1 MRRSRVLLPEPLG
14 PMIVTTS
21 PRFTEKS
28 RPRSTWRWP
37 YAFQASAQTTNGK
50 PSLAA
55 FRVAWTPARS
65 TMSTGGAALQHADRV
80 VPDGRKDRAHGLRQY
95 NPAEGQEGPHSER
108 RRGQRLVP
116 TDREDPAPDHLAR
129 EGRLVQREPD
139 DRCRHWGHHDPDSGE
154 RIKQEDQLKQDGGT
168 AKQPDVEPRPDGE
181 WLVRR
186 QAQEGDDKT
195 QHEAARHRGG
205 SDLDRQPGAFQQEG
219 EREVTKEIAQPIYCL
234 RISTGMTRAG
244 PIPFFF
250 RRAFRVPFAWR
261 ASRASLTTLT
271 SSSLP
276 FLTATPIL
284 IPVLNA
290 NARSS
295 VSRFCRTTSSTRT
308 RSYIDRSVRSFR
320 MARVVAGAF
329 GYVVISIG
337 GFPAATHFSL

>member
-55 FRVAWTPARS
+55 FRVAWTPASS
-65 TMSTGGAALQHADRV
+65 TMSTGAAAAAPSAPARDASAGSGIARV
-80 VPDGRKDRAHGLRQY
+80 VSIGPSARRDRGPSRKPKNRPSADSDGRRRSNSRLNRRSKRNCA
-95 NPAEGQEGPHSER
+95 PAITVVIVR
-108 RRGQRLVP
+108 YMR
-116 TDREDPAPDHLAR
+116 PAA
-129 EGRLVQREPD
+129 V
-139 DRCRHWGHHDPDSGE
+139 
-154 RIKQEDQLKQDGGT
+154 KT
-168 AKQPDVEPRPDGE
+168 AKNWKFCATIC
-181 WLVRR
+181 WLRR
-186 QAQEGDDKT
+186 VSSFTAITEAQEGDDKT

-244 PIPFFF
+244 SIPFFF
-250 RRAFRVPFAWR
+250 SSAFCVPFAWR